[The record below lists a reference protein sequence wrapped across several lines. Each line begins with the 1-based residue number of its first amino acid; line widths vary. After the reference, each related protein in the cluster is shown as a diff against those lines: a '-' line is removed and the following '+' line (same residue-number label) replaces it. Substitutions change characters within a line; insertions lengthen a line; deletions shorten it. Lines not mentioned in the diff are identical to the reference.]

1 MTSPLRYPSPIHNSV
16 ERASEVVRE
25 GGYEIR
31 EVLNLLSLVLDLDRS
46 LDIILVWNAFFYLS
60 FFTSFHDHQSLRP
73 LCNSSLP
80 PEHQCVS
87 HLWLSTH
94 WSALQNFTYSKSYL
108 IPEASHGTEL
118 HSIFRRR
125 AWSRSY
131 SQSCLLSM
139 TPDGGPDAR
148 PLSSRRRCFSTPLI
162 VTPLPPFSPSIW
174 S

>member
-1 MTSPLRYPSPIHNSV
+1 MILVEVGLLKSTKVIPDSRRWQFQLTIYADETERGDGIRGGISALQWLLILWMTSPLRYPSPIHNSV

-87 HLWLSTH
+87 HLWLWHIGLRSRTSH
-94 WSALQNFTYSKSYL
+94 
-108 IPEASHGTEL
+108 IP
-118 HSIFRRR
+118 R
-125 AWSRSY
+125 A
-131 SQSCLLSM
+131 
-139 TPDGGPDAR
+139 
-148 PLSSRRRCFSTPLI
+148 I
-162 VTPLPPFSPSIW
+162 
-174 S
+174 